1 MNFSK
6 VPFFIRL
13 LLPILWYGLIFCITE
28 FPGASSIST
37 QSAMD
42 ELYNKVNDS
51 VQLAEIWLFNPE
63 FWNGVLRIGSHLFMF
78 GVLGILFYY
87 LLEPS
92 LRFNKKTFLISIL
105 LVMLFGISDE
115 VHQSF
120 VPGRFAM
127 PIDVL
132 KDIAGAIMFILVAC
146 KIVKHKTDQG
156 FTSL

>member
-6 VPFFIRL
+6 VPFYKRL
-13 LLPILWYGLIFCITE
+13 LLPILWYGLIFYITE
-28 FPGASSIST
+28 QPGADSLST
-37 QSAMD
+37 QLAME
-42 ELYNKVNDS
+42 ELHTKVNET

-105 LVMLFGISDE
+105 LVTLFGISDE

-120 VPGRFAM
+120 VPGRFPM

-132 KDIAGAIMFILVAC
+132 KDVFGSIVFILSAC
-146 KIVKHKTDQG
+146 WIFKYKSNQG
-156 FTSL
+156 LSSL